1 MIEQTDIPLK
11 NISFMNGF
19 NSYPNFSKSFKKQFG
34 FSPKELGRGKAGGF
48 LPLDHFNPS

>member
-34 FSPKELGRGKAGGF
+34 LSPKEIGRNKTGNPF
-48 LPLDHFNPS
+48 LSEKD